1 MHAFSD
7 FITTDYGLMSAAV
20 ILFMLG
26 MGGFYVRYFLK
37 HMHEDEAAQALDR
50 VAGRL
55 EQLAAAL
62 FAAGQ
67 ATQVIAAELPRSH
80 AFMHL
85 DTVMTMLDRDTFVAY
100 PYLDTSLRT
109 WTITPADE

>member
-37 HMHEDEAAQALDR
+37 HMHEDEAR
-50 VAGRL
+50 ER
-55 EQLAAAL
+55 AAR
-62 FAAGQ
+62 Q
-67 ATQVIAAELPRSH
+67 
-80 AFMHL
+80 
-85 DTVMTMLDRDTFVAY
+85 
-100 PYLDTSLRT
+100 
-109 WTITPADE
+109 

>member
-37 HMHEDEAAQALDR
+37 HMHEDEAAQANR
-50 VAGRL
+50 R
-55 EQLAAAL
+55 
-62 FAAGQ
+62 
-67 ATQVIAAELPRSH
+67 
-80 AFMHL
+80 
-85 DTVMTMLDRDTFVAY
+85 
-100 PYLDTSLRT
+100 
-109 WTITPADE
+109 